1 MKTQKISFTGYD
13 ARPLK
18 GILARDSGFGKPF
31 CNLLQETAE
40 ILNKEGVD
48 VFLQT
53 SNGIVKNNFSK
64 IESKPTGFW
73 PWAQD
78 RIMFLQDKTIF
89 ASPVGAIDRGYEKI
103 AEFFKTTFS
112 TNKKN
117 IDGGNYF
124 FIKEK
129 HGKDSVILGKDEFQL
144 LKFPEVKKFF
154 NNKTITSITQPDFH
168 IDLGIRPLNNKNILV
183 NDPQMLINELK
194 AASTRAKVLATKE
207 SDTKLGNVADKID
220 NLIKQ
225 IESSSTH
232 LDSIKNYKL
241 LRQELKHNKFN
252 VIKVPA
258 CIGTPDTN
266 LSFLESLAKQNGAP
280 SSLTQNLNYK
290 MNYVNAIVHER
301 PDKSLVYITGK
312 TRLDNEIGIT
322 PQIAEKIDF
331 SFEKMFKNSLKN
343 YIAPEDIHF
352 VGKGFVSDLIE
363 KYDGGFH
370 CLFAEIPK
378 NNQY

>member
-1 MKTQKISFTGYD
+1 
-13 ARPLK
+13 
-18 GILARDSGFGKPF
+18 
-31 CNLLQETAE
+31 
-40 ILNKEGVD
+40 
-48 VFLQT
+48 
-53 SNGIVKNNFSK
+53 
-64 IESKPTGFW
+64 
-73 PWAQD
+73 
-78 RIMFLQDKTIF
+78 MFLQDKTIF

-103 AEFFKTTFS
+103 AEFFKTTLS
-112 TNKKN
+112 INKKN

-225 IESSSTH
+225 IESSNTH

-352 VGKGFVSDLIE
+352 VGKDFVSDLIE